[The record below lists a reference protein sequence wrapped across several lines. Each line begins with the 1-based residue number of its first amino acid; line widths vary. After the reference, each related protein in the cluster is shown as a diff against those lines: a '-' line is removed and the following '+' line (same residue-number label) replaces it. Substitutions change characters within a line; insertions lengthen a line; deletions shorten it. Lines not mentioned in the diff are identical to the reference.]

1 MQNDHM
7 VVNLITEN
15 HKRDVMNCN
24 VNKQIQQN
32 SNKKD
37 NFDGN
42 ITP

>member
-1 MQNDHM
+1 M
-7 VVNLITEN
+7 VVNHITEN
-15 HKRDVMNCN
+15 HKRDMMNFN

-42 ITP
+42 VIP